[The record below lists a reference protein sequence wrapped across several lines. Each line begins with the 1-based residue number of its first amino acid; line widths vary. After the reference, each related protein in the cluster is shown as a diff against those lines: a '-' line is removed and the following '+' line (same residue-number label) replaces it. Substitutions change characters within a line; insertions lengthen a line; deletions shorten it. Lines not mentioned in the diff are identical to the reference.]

1 MSWLQKLL
9 PPRIKSTPGSRK
21 QAMPEGLWVKC
32 AACEAVVVPHAEHAE
47 PGRAHGVLGAF
58 DRAELLVGHFAA
70 IRDA

>member
-32 AACEAVVVPHAEHAE
+32 AACEAVHYRTHHEKNLSVCPKC
-47 PGRAHGVLGAF
+47 
-58 DRAELLVGHFAA
+58 GHH
-70 IRDA
+70 